1 MKYIFVRV
9 WRVYN
14 YCVSI
19 PDRLYPFSEEV
30 DGQKVRWR
38 SAYDQA
44 LARIQKEYGYGH
56 YGPLL
61 ITYRSFF
68 HIAGSVLFI
77 FFSVLVSRDLVGS
90 DGALYLLFAFVAA
103 GIFYSEL
110 FIQPRTLGQ
119 KPFHA
124 FIDWFSWIVPM
135 VIYIYA
141 HTHNINLS
149 ELLDVLADKLS

>member
-1 MKYIFVRV
+1 MKFIFVRI
-9 WRVYN
+9 RRIYG
-14 YCVSI
+14 YCVTI

-30 DGQKVRWR
+30 NGKKVRWR

-44 LARIQKEYGYGH
+44 LARVQDENGYGT
-56 YGPLL
+56 YGARL
-61 ITYRSFF
+61 IAYRGVF
-68 HIAGSVLFI
+68 HVVGAVLFI

-90 DGALYLLFAFVAA
+90 DGSLYLLFAFVAA
-103 GIFYSEL
+103 GILYGEF
-110 FIQPRTLGQ
+110 FVQPRMLGQ

-124 FIDWFSWIVPM
+124 FIDWFSWIIPM
-135 VIYIYA
+135 VIYMYA